1 MFSKNEGARFML
13 RSRLTH
19 ILCMVTVAA
28 SASAAF
34 AQNPF
39 IGDWKRNNEKSH
51 LTGDVIQFSPAPD
64 GAIKSTAETRSYTF
78 KTDGKEYTNSTG
90 AQVVWKKIDDN
101 NYERS
106 SSRNGV
112 PLGTATYKISSDGKT
127 LVEEETGTSPGGQS
141 FDDTVTY
148 TRVAGS
154 KGLMGSWKD
163 TDVKLKEDFTMS
175 WKPGSSADSM
185 RWELPTIKAY
195 VDVSYD
201 GKDNTPV
208 GPTVPKGLTIALTK
222 TGPRSLMMVEKLNGK
237 VLVKSTYKLSADG
250 KTLTEIQTPPDGKA
264 PATIIYEKQGM

>member
-1 MFSKNEGARFML
+1 ML

-19 ILCMVTVAA
+19 ILCMVAVAA

-39 IGDWKRNNEKSH
+39 IGDWKQNNDKSH
-51 LTGDVIQFSPAPD
+51 LTGDVIQLSPAPD
-64 GAIKSTAETRSYTF
+64 GAIKFTAETRSYTF

-106 SSRNGV
+106 ASRNGV
-112 PLGTATYKISSDGKT
+112 PLGNTTFKISPDGKT
-127 LVEEETGTSPGGQS
+127 MVGEETGTSPGGQS
-141 FDDTVTY
+141 FDDTTTY

-163 TDVKLKEDFTMS
+163 IDVKIKEDFTMS
-175 WKPGSSADSM
+175 WKSGGSADSM

-208 GPTVPKGLTIALTK
+208 GPTVPKGLTIAMTK

-237 VLVKSTYKLSADG
+237 VLSKSTYKLSADG

-264 PATIIYEKQGM
+264 PATVIYEKQGM